1 MRLAFL
7 GDHFKMRFCVWP
19 GELVAAK
26 GTGGLASLSAAG
38 PCWVAGIRVA
48 GQKVAL
54 RILRWRGPICS
65 RPEKE
70 SGGNTAGMRH
80 CKLGYVEG

>member
-1 MRLAFL
+1 MIPR
-7 GDHFKMRFCVWP
+7 MWP
-19 GELVAAK
+19 CELVATE
-26 GTGGLASLSAAG
+26 GTGSLASLSAAG

-54 RILRWRGPICS
+54 RILHWRGPICS

-70 SGGNTAGMRH
+70 GGGNT
-80 CKLGYVEG
+80 VV